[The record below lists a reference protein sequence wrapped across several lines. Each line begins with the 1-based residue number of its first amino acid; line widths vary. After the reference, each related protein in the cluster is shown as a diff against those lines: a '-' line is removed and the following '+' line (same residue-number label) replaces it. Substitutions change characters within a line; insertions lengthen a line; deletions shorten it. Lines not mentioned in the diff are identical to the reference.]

1 VLSRLLIAV
10 SSAAV
15 LGLSACSQGGG
26 EPASTPPPEQ
36 SAPETQ
42 QTDSGVQPVEV
53 QNPLDVKAFGED
65 PCRLLKPEQ
74 VAALGI
80 TAEPDTADV
89 FAGVSCV
96 WEDDAASVEM
106 SVDLT
111 GRGGYARVRAGAD
124 EAYENF
130 EEIDTLGYP
139 AARANVFGEEN
150 CNLVVGV
157 SEQDVL
163 LISTDKFISDDPQH
177 QDQCAFAEKVFH
189 EAVKNIPPQN

>member
-1 VLSRLLIAV
+1 MLSRLLIAV

-26 EPASTPPPEQ
+26 EPTPPPEQ

-80 TAEPDTADV
+80 NAEPEITNL
-89 FAGVSCV
+89 AGVGCY
-96 WEDDAASVEM
+96 WEDDKAAVEM

-124 EAYENF
+124 KAFLNF

-150 CNLVVGV
+150 CNLLVGV